1 MRDIQTSGP
10 ATAKRKKLF
19 VPLRPHLS
27 LSCKSSLYFWPFR
40 IQIPAFRQ
48 AYAFF
53 LRCSVWTLCSHCNQ
67 GFHSPPTFLHTFSWN
82 LFTSVPS
89 CLLCFSSL
97 SPILL
102 LVQSLQQAQTGHV
115 INTCHFISHLQ
126 EEQRRRKEE
135 SVQKGR
141 GRKIELEEEWQ
152 RIEGVNEKALEKKK
166 YEKSIMGEKEI
177 YN

>member
-97 SPILL
+97 SQLLGQSDSTYSCLSCWNPITDSTESKERT
-102 LVQSLQQAQTGHV
+102 QYNFIFSQGKWSTG
-115 INTCHFISHLQ
+115 FA
-126 EEQRRRKEE
+126 
-135 SVQKGR
+135 
-141 GRKIELEEEWQ
+141 EWSS
-152 RIEGVNEKALEKKK
+152 N
-166 YEKSIMGEKEI
+166 
-177 YN
+177 